1 MQTWSLRWKLTL
13 GTALAI
19 TLALFAVIGTGW
31 YAMQTNGDR
40 AVADASESI
49 ETLVEQD
56 LANTAEL
63 IAGDVETFL
72 NRSFDLSRALRV
84 VLENTAEGNS
94 AGREP
99 MERTAV
105 YDLVEATLE
114 VGPSLG
120 SAYVHIEPDGYDGAD
135 QLYRNGTEDHSA
147 PQGNLDI
154 YWVRDG
160 DAIEYYRTE
169 EQSFKYLDSVDEFG
183 NREAEWF
190 LCSRDTLEPCIM
202 EPYLYEIEEG
212 YEVLLTSLV
221 HPVVVGNEFR
231 GVVGVDINMP
241 QVQEQVLAYQQ
252 ELFDGAANIALLS
265 ELGLLVASSAYPERL
280 GELNERVDAS
290 MARGLA
296 SMTGQV
302 KADDSTILV
311 RAPVVIEDAGVEW
324 IVAISIP
331 RNIAFA
337 ASQALEQSL
346 REGYQSTAASMVGI
360 GLVLVVIAIVLIS
373 LWLRSSTQPMRQ
385 MQSLVDE
392 LAGAESDLTKQL
404 TVSSHAELIAIADG
418 FNRFTGKLRDMIQ
431 VLKHSAAELRDQ
443 SHILVKT
450 SSDTTEATS
459 AQQEEMQSVAAAM
472 NEMSATANE
481 VARLASG
488 TAGDAEQSNQSLQQ
502 AREAFA
508 HTVSEIRAVAAAMTE
523 SSERVALVAKSSD
536 NINGITQV
544 IEGIAEQTN
553 LLALNAAIEAARAG
567 EQGRGFAVVA
577 DEVRSL
583 AGRTQSSTVEI
594 RALIQTLQQEVDAAV
609 GQIKSSTERINITVS
624 EADNAYQQME
634 TAASGI
640 ASITDNAAQV
650 ATAAE
655 EQNQVNEEI
664 NRNINRV
671 EVASVRLA
679 ELAQDAQGVSDSMRT
694 ITDDLDRQLS
704 QLKVQSS
711 E

>member
-1 MQTWSLRWKLTL
+1 MHTWSLRWKLTL

-19 TLALFAVIGTGW
+19 TLALLAVIGTGW

-72 NRSFDLSRALRV
+72 NRSFDLARVLGTALS
-84 VLENTAEGNS
+84 NTAEGNDT
-94 AGREP
+94 GREP
-99 MERTAV
+99 FEREAV
-105 YDLVEATLE
+105 YDLVQAVLLE
-114 VGPSLG
+114 GPSLG
-120 SAYVHIEPDGYDGAD
+120 SAYAHFEPDGYDGAD
-135 QLYRNGTEDHSA
+135 SFYRDGSEAHSA
-147 PQGNLDI
+147 PAGNLDV

-160 DAIEYYRTE
+160 DEVVYYRTDE
-169 EQSFKYLDSVDEFG
+169 DQSFKYLTEEDEFG
-183 NREAEWF
+183 NRESEWY

-221 HPVVVGNEFR
+221 HPIVVNNEFR
-231 GVVGVDINMP
+231 GVAGVDINMP
-241 QVQEQVLAYQQ
+241 QVQDQVLAYQRD
-252 ELFDGAANIALLS
+252 LFDGAANIALLS
-265 ELGLLVASSAYPERL
+265 DLGLLVASSAYPDQL
-280 GELNERVDAS
+280 GELNERVDGS
-290 MARGLA
+290 MAQALA
-296 SMTGQV
+296 SMTEPV
-302 KADDSTILV
+302 MTDANTILV

-324 IVAISIP
+324 TVAISIP

-373 LWLRSSTQPMRQ
+373 LWLRSSTQPMRE

-392 LAGAESDLTKQL
+392 LAGAEGDLTKQL

-508 HTVSEIRAVAAAMTE
+508 HTVSEIRAVAKAMTE

-609 GQIKSSTERINITVS
+609 GQIKNSTERINITVS

-704 QLKVQSS
+704 QLKVQ
-711 E
+711 